1 MLYSDSLKT
10 VSTPVRAAKKMS
22 YFINST
28 QAYHI
33 NDLNSLGWE
42 LTVSNC
48 LYPDRSPCRSILVRK
63 TSYGR
68 QFYEFIKENLPL
80 ERVRAI
86 LEIGGGY
93 GYLMHD
99 ILTINPNFRVTM
111 VDISPFLLAEQKK
124 TLAEFPLHF
133 ILSDVNDLPETVIR
147 DHDFVILNENVGDFP
162 TAVDIPTRLLFHES
176 RAQEDPGL
184 SKIRNLFETYAFPV
198 PEGDTFNFN
207 LGAVETTERLCRT
220 RVPFIFISEH
230 SCEAR
235 VPDAY
240 RGMISV
246 SASGN
251 PGRISLKG
259 HDEYT
264 IKFSHL
270 EYVANRCG
278 YDVRRGPIADFIRP
292 DFNDSL
298 MWLLKRRHSTKQ
310 DHEILRHF
318 IEDLYQY
325 EYLLL
330 MKKDDEWERTTI
342 MQGIED

>member
-1 MLYSDSLKT
+1 MG
-10 VSTPVRAAKKMS
+10 

-48 LYPDRSPCRSILVRK
+48 LYPDRSPCRSVLVQK
-63 TSYGR
+63 ASYGR
-68 QFYEFIKENLPL
+68 HLYEFFKENLDL
-80 ERVRAI
+80 EQIHAI

-111 VDISPFLLAEQKK
+111 TDLSPFLLGEQKK
-124 TLAEFPLHF
+124 NLAKFPLHF
-133 ILSDVNDLPETVIR
+133 IQSDVNDLPETVIR
-147 DHDFVILNENVGDFP
+147 DHDLVILNENVGDFP
-162 TAVDIPTRLLFHES
+162 TAVNIPTALLRHDS
-176 RAQEDPGL
+176 VTQGDSAL
-184 SKIRNLFETYAFPV
+184 SKIRSLFETYAFPI

-207 LGAVETTERLCRT
+207 LGAVEATEKFCRA
-220 RVPFIFISEH
+220 RVPYIFISEH

-240 RGMISV
+240 QGMIFVSV
-246 SASGN
+246 SGN
-251 PGRISLKG
+251 PERIPLKG

-264 IKFSHL
+264 IRFSHL
-270 EYVANRCG
+270 EIVAGQLG
-278 YDVRRGPIADFIRP
+278 YHIRRGPLADFVRP

-298 MWLLKRRHSTKQ
+298 MWFLKRRHSTKPE
-310 DHEILRHF
+310 HEILRHF
-318 IEDLYQY
+318 VEDLYQY

-330 MKKDDEWERTTI
+330 TKKDDEWERTTI
-342 MQGIED
+342 TQRIGD